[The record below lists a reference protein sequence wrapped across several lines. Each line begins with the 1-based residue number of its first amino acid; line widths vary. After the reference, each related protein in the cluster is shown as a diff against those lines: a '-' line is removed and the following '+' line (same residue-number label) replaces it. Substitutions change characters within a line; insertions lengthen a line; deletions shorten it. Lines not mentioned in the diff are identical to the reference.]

1 MTNAPRFL
9 KPKKLGLSV
18 ESWLRHEVLG
28 TACTANVCLY
38 FLGATKDD
46 DAVLSTASF
55 MFGSFGAVL
64 GTSWLVVTAVSIN
77 DAMIVSMVSQSDW
90 LRRYTEAI
98 YSSDVTE
105 LHAKIKPML

>member
-18 ESWLRHEVLG
+18 ESWLRHDVLG

-38 FLGATKDD
+38 FLGAIKDD
-46 DAVLSTASF
+46 GAVFSTPSVI
-55 MFGSFGAVL
+55 FGSFAVVV

-77 DAMIVSMVSQSDW
+77 DAMFDKCQ
-90 LRRYTEAI
+90 
-98 YSSDVTE
+98 
-105 LHAKIKPML
+105 